1 MLRYLLLPPPPFQNQ
16 EQPKSE
22 ENLAPELFSA
32 EPFTLFSLFS
42 YHLSQ
47 LSFSAS
53 LLKGKARAGLRR
65 ERDPRQDKSGGNEIG
80 GEASRL
86 L

>member
-1 MLRYLLLPPPPFQNQ
+1 MLRYLSLPPPPFQNQ

-22 ENLAPELFSA
+22 ENMAPEVFSA
-32 EPFTLFSLFS
+32 EPFTLFTYSLS
-42 YHLSQ
+42 R
-47 LSFSAS
+47 LSFSDS
-53 LLKGKARAGLRR
+53 LLKGKARAGLQR
-65 ERDPRQDKSGGNEIG
+65 ERDLRQDKSGGNEIR